1 MDTIETEN
9 AFLAFSKENG
19 AAFPGIAESST
30 GEEIKATP
38 EAAFAAVEEKPEEEE
53 IELLGAALAK
63 GLPDW
68 NIEPPHA
75 LVRRKKA

>member
-9 AFLAFSKENG
+9 AFPAFSKESG
-19 AAFPGIAESST
+19 AAFPGIAESSA
-30 GEEIKATP
+30 GEEIKVPP
-38 EAAFAAVEEKPEEEE
+38 EAAFAEVEEKPEEEE

-68 NIEPPHA
+68 DIEPPHA